1 MNSPKRR
8 AFVASVAALVTG
20 AATTTRAS
28 NDGSRFE
35 WLRLRDV
42 DARAGGIEIWLSG
55 SGTILGREIG
65 PAGPDRSELRW
76 TGAVG
81 RSTLDAITR
90 ALPAF
95 VASAE
100 GFGRSG
106 VPGEPYLQIDLE
118 RAGAV
123 RLWRGKFRA
132 DRRPEI
138 DAIEQALRDAVT
150 EARNRIKP
158 LRVPYDANWRP

>member
-1 MNSPKRR
+1 MNGRKRR
-8 AFVASVAALVTG
+8 AFVAAVAALVTG
-20 AATTTRAS
+20 AAATTRAS
-28 NDGSRFE
+28 NDGSSFE

-42 DARAGGIEIWLSG
+42 DARAGGIEVWLSG
-55 SGTILGREIG
+55 SGTIHGREIG
-65 PAGPDRSELRW
+65 PAGPDRSESRW
-76 TGAVG
+76 TDTVG
-81 RSTLDAITR
+81 RSTLDAITG

-95 VASAE
+95 VAAAE

-118 RAGAV
+118 RTGAV

-132 DRRPEI
+132 DQRPEV
-138 DAIEQALRDAVT
+138 DAIEQALRDAAAQ
-150 EARNRIKP
+150 ARTRIKP